1 MSTNSDPT
9 ISLKYSVDD
18 FFYTIAKDDSTNN
31 PTQGRCSTL
40 RTMSID
46 CENRSNSAGTWQRCY
61 QLELCKNKEYADWIK
76 DKQAKHQE
84 YTVNSTD
91 IQSLY
96 VTEIVKTINL
106 GVGIAAII
114 IYIYYNR

>member
-1 MSTNSDPT
+1 MSTNSDHVV
-9 ISLKYSVDD
+9 SLNYAVDD
-18 FFYTIAKDDSTNN
+18 FFYTIVKDDKTNN
-31 PTQGRCSTL
+31 PTQGTCSTL

-46 CENRSNSAGTWQRCY
+46 CKNPSDSAGTWQLCY
-61 QLELCKNKEYADWIK
+61 QLELCKNKEYANWIK
-76 DKQAKHQE
+76 EKQAKHQE
-84 YTVNSTD
+84 HVVNTTD

-106 GVGIAAII
+106 SVGIAAII

>member
-1 MSTNSDPT
+1 MSTNSDHVVK
-9 ISLKYSVDD
+9 LNYAVDD
-18 FFYTIAKDDSTNN
+18 FFYTSAKIENGT
-31 PTQGRCSTL
+31 CSTL
-40 RTMSID
+40 KNTPID
-46 CENRSNSAGTWQRCY
+46 CTNPSDSGTTWQKCY
-61 QLELCKNKEYADWIK
+61 NLELCKNKEYADWIK
-76 DKQAKHQE
+76 EKQAKHQE
-84 YTVNSTD
+84 HTVNATD

>member
-1 MSTNSDPT
+1 MSDPVV
-9 ISLKYSVDD
+9 SLNYAVDD
-18 FFYTIAKDDSTNN
+18 FFYKITKDDATNN

-40 RTMSID
+40 RTASID
-46 CENRSNSAGTWQRCY
+46 CTNPSGSANTWQRCY
-61 QLELCKNKEYADWIK
+61 QLELCKNKEHADWIK
-76 DKQAKHQE
+76 EKQSKHQE
-84 YTVNSTD
+84 YAVNATD

>member
-1 MSTNSDPT
+1 MSTKSDHVV
-9 ISLKYSVDD
+9 SLKYAVDD
-18 FFYTIAKDDSTNN
+18 FFYTIVENDSTNY

-40 RTMSID
+40 NTMSID
-46 CENRSNSAGTWQRCY
+46 CANPSDSANTWQRCY
-61 QLELCKNKEYADWIK
+61 QIELCKNKDYATWIK
-76 DKQAKHQE
+76 EKQTKHQE
-84 YTVNSTD
+84 HTVNATD

-96 VTEIVKTINL
+96 ITEIVKTINL

>member
-1 MSTNSDPT
+1 MSDPVV
-9 ISLKYSVDD
+9 SLNYAVDD
-18 FFYTIAKDDSTNN
+18 FFYKIAKDDATNN

-40 RTMSID
+40 RTASID
-46 CENRSNSAGTWQRCY
+46 CTNPSGSANTWQRCY
-61 QLELCKNKEYADWIK
+61 QLELCKNKEHADWIK
-76 DKQAKHQE
+76 EKQSKHQE
-84 YTVNSTD
+84 YAVNATD

>member
-1 MSTNSDPT
+1 MSTNSDHVV
-9 ISLKYSVDD
+9 SLNYAVDD
-18 FFYTIAKDDSTNN
+18 FFYTITKDDVTNN
-31 PTQGRCSTL
+31 PTQGKCSSL
-40 RTMSID
+40 RNADID
-46 CENRSNSAGTWQRCY
+46 CTNPSDSATTWQRCY
-61 QLELCKNKEYADWIK
+61 QLELCKNKEHADWIK
-76 DKQAKHQE
+76 EKQSKHQE
-84 YTVNSTD
+84 YAVNATD